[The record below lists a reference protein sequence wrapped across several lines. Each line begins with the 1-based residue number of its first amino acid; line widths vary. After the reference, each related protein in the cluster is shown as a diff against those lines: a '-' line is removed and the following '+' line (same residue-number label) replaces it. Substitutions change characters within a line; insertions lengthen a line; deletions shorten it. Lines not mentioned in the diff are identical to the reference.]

1 MIMSGTKESVL
12 VQIQLV
18 DIHGTRYYDIV
29 YRHKDDQQS
38 RSARIGADDIYE
50 NPQPGDTV
58 HVVYVMNVVTGMQR
72 AT

>member
-1 MIMSGTKESVL
+1 MIMSGTKEAVL
-12 VQIQLV
+12 VQLQLV

-29 YRHKDDQQS
+29 YRHKEDQQS
-38 RSARIGADDIYE
+38 RSARIGADDIYK